1 MHQFDQD
8 IAVESANAHCYTG
21 SIAPNWSINGVPNGG
36 YLMALITNALL
47 QSSQMGTTP
56 IVTANFLK
64 RCHPGDTIVS
74 VERMSLSRQFDRL
87 EARLEQNGE
96 EKIRAFGTF
105 TDEKSECLLE
115 SYRTTAPDIRRI
127 EECIAVPE
135 MPEYTLFGRMDIRL
149 DPACTG
155 WFEGKLSGHSEIRG
169 WIRFK
174 DDRAFDV
181 PSILLA
187 ADAFPPAVFTS
198 QGMAAWVPTIECSI
212 NIRNLPASK
221 SLKCI
226 FRTRFIT
233 CGLLEEDG
241 EIWDEN
247 NTLVA
252 ISRQIAQYRPHRK
265 RSAHPNAPI
274 PPAIP

>member
-21 SIAPNWSINGVPNGG
+21 SIATNWSINGVPNGG
-36 YLMALITNALL
+36 YLMALVTNALL
-47 QSSQMGTTP
+47 QSSRMQTAP
-56 IVTANFLK
+56 IVTTNFLK
-64 RCHPGDTIVS
+64 RCHPGDTVVS

-105 TDEKSECLLE
+105 TDEKNECLLE
-115 SYRTTAPDIRRI
+115 RYQTKAPDIRSL

-135 MPEYTLFGRMDIRL
+135 MPDYTLYGRMDIRL
-149 DPACTG
+149 DPACAG
-155 WFEGKLSGHSEIRG
+155 WFEGRLSDRSEIKG

-174 DDRAFDV
+174 DDRPFDV

-198 QGMAAWVPTIECSI
+198 QGMAAWVPTIECSV

-221 SLKCI
+221 WLKCI
-226 FRTRFIT
+226 FHTRFIA

-241 EIWDEN
+241 EIWDEGN
-247 NTLVA
+247 ALVA
-252 ISRQIAQYRPHRK
+252 ISRQIAFHRSHQK
-265 RSAHPNAPI
+265 
-274 PPAIP
+274 

>member
-8 IAVESANAHCYTG
+8 IAVELANSQCYTG
-21 SIAPNWSINGVPNGG
+21 SIATNWSISGVPNGG
-36 YLMALITNALL
+36 YLMALITNALV
-47 QSSQMGTTP
+47 QSSRVKATP
-56 IVTANFLK
+56 IVTANFLN
-64 RCHPGDTIVS
+64 RCHPGDARVS
-74 VERMSLSRQFDRL
+74 VERMSQSRQFDRL

-105 TDEKSECLLE
+105 ADEKNECILE
-115 SYRTTAPDIRRI
+115 RYQKKAPDIRYL

-135 MPEYTLFGRMDIRL
+135 MPDFTLYGRMDIRL
-149 DPACTG
+149 DPGCTG
-155 WFEGKLSGHSEIRG
+155 WFEGRLADRSEIKG

-181 PSILLA
+181 PAILLA
-187 ADAFPPAVFTS
+187 ADAFPPAVLTS
-198 QGMAAWVPTIECSI
+198 QGMVAWVPTIECSI
-212 NIRNLPASK
+212 NIRNLPASNW
-221 SLKCI
+221 LKCI

-247 NTLVA
+247 NALVA
-252 ISRQIAQYRPHRK
+252 ISRQIAQYRSYNK
-265 RSAHPNAPI
+265 
-274 PPAIP
+274 

>member
-8 IAVESANAHCYTG
+8 IAVASANAHDYAG
-21 SIAPNWSINGVPNGG
+21 SIAANWSINGVPNGG

-47 QSSQMGTTP
+47 QSSRMQTAP
-56 IVTANFLK
+56 IVTTNFLA
-64 RCHPGDTIVS
+64 RCQPGEAIVS

-96 EKIRAFGTF
+96 ERIRAFGTF
-105 TDEKSECLLE
+105 TDQKNGCDLE
-115 SYRTTAPDIRRI
+115 HYQRRAPDIRNF

-135 MPEYTLFGRMDIRL
+135 MPGYTLYGGMDIRL

-155 WFEGKLSGHSEIRG
+155 WFEGKLSDRAEIKG

-174 DDRAFDV
+174 DDRPFDV

-187 ADAFPPAVFTS
+187 ADAFPPAVLTS
-198 QGMAAWVPTIECSI
+198 QGMTAWVPTVECSV

-221 SLKCI
+221 WLKGL

-241 EIWDEN
+241 EIWDEDN
-247 NTLVA
+247 ALVA
-252 ISRQIAQYRPHRK
+252 ISRQIALYR
-265 RSAHPNAPI
+265 AHQM
-274 PPAIP
+274 

>member
-8 IAVESANAHCYTG
+8 IAVEAANAHCYTG
-21 SIAPNWSINGVPNGG
+21 SIATNWSINGVPNGG

-47 QSSQMGTTP
+47 QSGRMRTTP
-56 IVTANFLK
+56 IITANFLN
-64 RCHPGDTIVS
+64 RCHPGETKVL

-87 EARLEQNGE
+87 EARLEQKGVE
-96 EKIRAFGTF
+96 RIRAFGTF
-105 TDEKSECLLE
+105 TDEKSECSLE
-115 SYRTTAPDIRRI
+115 SYRTTAPDIRNI

-155 WFEGKLSGHSEIRG
+155 WFEGRLSDRSEIRG

-174 DDRAFDV
+174 DERAFDV

-187 ADAFPPAVFTS
+187 ADAFPPAVLTS
-198 QGMAAWVPTIECSI
+198 QGMTAWVPTIECSV

-221 SLKCI
+221 WLKCI

-241 EIWDEN
+241 EIWDEGN
-247 NTLVA
+247 ALVA
-252 ISRQIAQYRPHRK
+252 ISRQIALYRSHQK
-265 RSAHPNAPI
+265 
-274 PPAIP
+274 